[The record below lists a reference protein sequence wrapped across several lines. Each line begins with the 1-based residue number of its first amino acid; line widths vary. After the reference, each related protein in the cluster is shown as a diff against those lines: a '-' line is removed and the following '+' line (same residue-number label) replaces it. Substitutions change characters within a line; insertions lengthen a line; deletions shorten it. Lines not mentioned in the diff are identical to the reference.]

1 MRKQSNLKVH
11 KCNSSSSSSSKKH
24 CDKKKKVEPVVGTH
38 GINFTIFTNIPALRT
53 DVFGVTTFHADGT
66 FIFHASE
73 FLTQSIGGNQGV
85 LDTALMGIWKKVSKR
100 TYKGIGEFVQLFR
113 DPVNPALPAVP
124 MYRWKAELV
133 FKINHDEITGAMSA
147 TATPH
152 PKDDLELNKTAPP
165 PFTGLVLETSGVTRK
180 LTQ

>member
-1 MRKQSNLKVH
+1 MCNKGH
-11 KCNSSSSSSSKKH
+11 KCNSSNSSSSDKKKH
-24 CDKKKKVEPVVGTH
+24 HGKKKKVEPVIGVH
-38 GINFTIFTNIPALRT
+38 GINFTLFTNIPALRT

-85 LDTALMGIWKKVSKR
+85 LDTALMGIWKKDCKR

-124 MYRWKAELV
+124 MYRWKVELV
-133 FKINHDEITGAMSA
+133 LKMNHNEITGTMSA